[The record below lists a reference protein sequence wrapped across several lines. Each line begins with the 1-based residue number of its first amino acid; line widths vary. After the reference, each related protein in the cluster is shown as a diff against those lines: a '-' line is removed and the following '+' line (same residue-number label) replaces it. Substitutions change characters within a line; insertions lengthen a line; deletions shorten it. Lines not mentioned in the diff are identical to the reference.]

1 MAKVGM
7 WREPRVGGGRC
18 GRTGPQP
25 GPDYQACQASR
36 MVGREARAGED
47 HRRTHESS
55 SPCLGSCSFSHLV
68 CPSPA
73 KAHVRHFLRAGE
85 QATANNFSEN
95 ER

>member
-1 MAKVGM
+1 MSPGLA
-7 WREPRVGGGRC
+7 EAGGRQVWADWAPAC
-18 GRTGPQP
+18 
-25 GPDYQACQASR
+25 PDCQACQASR

-47 HRRTHESS
+47 HRRTRESS

-85 QATANNFSEN
+85 QATANEFSKN

>member
-1 MAKVGM
+1 MSPGLAEAGGM
-7 WREPRVGGGRC
+7 QVWTDWAP
-18 GRTGPQP
+18 
-25 GPDYQACQASR
+25 AWASQASR

-47 HRRTHESS
+47 HGKTRESS

-73 KAHVRHFLRAGE
+73 KARVGHFLRAGE
-85 QATANNFSEN
+85 QATANEFSEN